1 VKGDKML
8 TLVASVL
15 NSERRFVY
23 APKSAIATKRATLVE
38 IDFAT
43 TVVKE
48 PASFKSSTIS

>member
-1 VKGDKML
+1 ML
-8 TLVASVL
+8 TLVPSVL